1 MKILIFSHGTFW
13 GGAEKALMD
22 LVNHVSKE
30 HQVAIIFPYDQG
42 EFVDIC
48 RARGIEIGFMPLGLS
63 LPCPAN
69 FLLDFYR
76 LNIDAYVAEFKAS
89 KYDLVICNT
98 LATLQGVV
106 MAKLLNLP
114 CLVYAHEYLLPKEGL
129 SPHGCSARYY
139 LDLYLSE
146 ANHILC
152 ASQYVLSSFGEP
164 TSSKLSVLYP
174 FEDYPEAIPYAASG
188 DRISLLVIGGK
199 LIRKNAHFA
208 LMVLKA
214 LRLRGVDADLYIL
227 GVDGDGTF
235 KLNQQINLRQEKN
248 AHILNHHPMPFT
260 IGGSKKINLI
270 CASNEPFGL
279 TMTEALSCGVP
290 VVASKCGGPEEVLK
304 EAFLYE
310 IEDLEQCVRAIERIV
325 KNYDEYALESKNIY
339 RDFIEQNNTKALR
352 QDTINHALQSCVED
366 FKSHPNASISFFEK
380 FKKLLTLPIPI
391 EAICSNIALVSQNSF
406 TPLATNTVESMVSKE
421 LIDPG
426 HVSRQDFQFFDAVPF
441 SASETMEQLSQKGMG
456 KTIELAAYAN
466 ILERQKIIAYVL
478 LALEE
483 KQSICNKRIK
493 ILFVG
498 DGLGIDSLKIA
509 ECGFDVDYLISS
521 ESLAGQCANL
531 NFMIARE
538 KNAELKINYIH
549 SIAATTYDAI
559 VCLEVLQRIKDPEA
573 FIKDLS
579 HHIDDD
585 GILLVS
591 ESFDGAYDSWPM
603 NLYENEKYAGQ
614 LLLLMAPL
622 FELVDMNRDPFA
634 KPYCFKRR
642 LAPLN
647 FSSLNAELSK
657 GPILNAFIHLKHKI
671 GY

>member
-30 HQVAIIFPYDQG
+30 HQVAIIFPYEQG

-106 MAKLLNLP
+106 IAKLLNLP

-129 SPHGCSARYY
+129 SPHGCTARYY
-139 LDLYLSE
+139 LDLYLRK

-152 ASQYVLSSFGEP
+152 ASQYVLSSFGDP
-164 TSSKLSVLYP
+164 VSSKLSVLYP
-174 FEDYPEAIPYAASG
+174 FEHYSEGIPYAASG

-235 KLNQQINLRQEKN
+235 KLNQQMNLRQEKN
-248 AHILNHHPMPFT
+248 AYVINHHPLPFT
-260 IGGSKKINLI
+260 IGGSRKINLI

-304 EAFLYE
+304 EEFLYE
-310 IEDLEQCVRAIERIV
+310 IEDLEQCVRAIERV
-325 KNYDEYALESKNIY
+325 VNNYDECALVSKKLY
-339 RDFIEQNNTKALR
+339 SDFIEQKNTPVLR
-352 QDTINHALQSCVED
+352 QNAISNALERCVSNFRSQNHS
-366 FKSHPNASISFFEK
+366 SISFFEK
-380 FKKLLTLPIPI
+380 YKELLNLPIPMEI
-391 EAICSNIALVSQNSF
+391 ICSNIALVSQNSS
-406 TPLATNTVESMVSKE
+406 TPFAVNAVQSMISRE
-421 LIDPG
+421 LVDPG
-426 HVSRQDFQFFDAVPF
+426 QACRQDFQYFDAVPF
-441 SASETMEQLSQKGMG
+441 TASKGMAHLSQKGMG
-456 KTIELAAYAN
+456 RAIELAAYAN
-466 ILERQKIIAYVL
+466 SLDRQKIIAYVL
-478 LALEE
+478 LAIEE
-483 KQSICNKRIK
+483 KQSKYNKPLK

-509 ECGFDVDYLISS
+509 CSGFDVDYLISK
-521 ESLAGQCANL
+521 ESFIGHCAKL
-531 NFMIARE
+531 NFIAAKE
-538 KNAELKINYIH
+538 KLPELKIHFIN
-549 SIAATTYDAI
+549 SITETSYDVI
-559 VCLEVLQRIKDPEA
+559 VCLEALQRIKDPEN

-579 HHIDDD
+579 PHIDED
-585 GILLVS
+585 GILLAS
-591 ESFDGAYDSWPM
+591 ESFDGVYDGWPM

-614 LLLLMAPL
+614 LLLLMAPW

-642 LAPLN
+642 LAPPN
-647 FSSLNAELSK
+647 FSSLNTALSRS
-657 GPILNAFIHLKHKI
+657 PILNAFIHVKHKI